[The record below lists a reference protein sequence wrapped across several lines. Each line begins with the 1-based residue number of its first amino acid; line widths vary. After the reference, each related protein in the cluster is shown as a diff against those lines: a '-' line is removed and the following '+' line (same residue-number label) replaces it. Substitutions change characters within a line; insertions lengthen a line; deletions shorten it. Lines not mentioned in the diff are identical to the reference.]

1 MIFLLKCING
11 DEYEISERTR
21 DAIARLITG
30 TRDER
35 PAFVEIEAIGA
46 LIATASIT
54 SIVKHRPEDNPLLS
68 HEEVVAE
75 FFARSKREQQKFN
88 ELEKARL
95 SGNNNSTTRKEE

>member
-35 PAFVEIEAIGA
+35 PAFVEIESIGA

-54 SIVKHRPEDNPLLS
+54 SIVKHRPEDKPLLS
-68 HEEVVAE
+68 REEVVAE
-75 FFARSKREQQKFN
+75 FLARSKEVQRIYDQKQGV
-88 ELEKARL
+88 AR
-95 SGNNNSTTRKEE
+95 

>member
-30 TRDER
+30 ARDKR

-46 LIATASIT
+46 LIAIASIT
-54 SIVKHRPEDNPLLS
+54 SITKHRPEDKPLLS

-75 FFARSKREQQKFN
+75 FFARSKEEQRIYDK
-88 ELEKARL
+88 KHCAAI
-95 SGNNNSTTRKEE
+95 